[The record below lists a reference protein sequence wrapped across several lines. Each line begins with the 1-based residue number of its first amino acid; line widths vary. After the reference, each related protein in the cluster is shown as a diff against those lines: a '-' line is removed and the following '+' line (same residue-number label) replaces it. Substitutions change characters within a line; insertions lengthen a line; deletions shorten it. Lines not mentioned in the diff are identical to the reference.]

1 MDLYWLLS
9 EVNVV
14 IFVVV
19 SLLLRGFLVFCLF
32 VLVQRVALGRV
43 FVVFLLVLGLVFFT
57 LFLLALVFSLFPC
70 CLTAGVCIFV
80 FSAGWFCFVI
90 CLRVWFSRACS
101 PLPVLYFYTL
111 SPFSSSVFVFWV
123 SFRWIGFCL
132 GLLFSRVGFFLTS
145 APVFARISFR
155 IRTSGRDTI
164 LSFLRSFSHVVVNK
178 MVAALGCY
186 FLLYHILALAFVL
199 SFGNNE
205 CCVRN
210 SRCFTSF
217 KGVV

>member
-1 MDLYWLLS
+1 MHLFFFWFSVWFSLPCFFLLW
-9 EVNVV
+9 
-14 IFVVV
+14 FFPL
-19 SLLLRGFLVFCLF
+19 SLL
-32 VLVQRVALGRV
+32 
-43 FVVFLLVLGLVFFT
+43 
-57 LFLLALVFSLFPC
+57 P
-70 CLTAGVCIFV
+70 TAGVCIFV
-80 FSAGWFCFVI
+80 VSAGWFCFVI

-164 LSFLRSFSHVVVNK
+164 LCFLRSFSHVVVNK
-178 MVAALGCY
+178 MVAALGCH
-186 FLLYHILALAFVL
+186 LLYHILALCVY
-199 SFGNNE
+199 SFIW
-205 CCVRN
+205 
-210 SRCFTSF
+210 
-217 KGVV
+217 